1 MFEQLKDLLVEQ
13 MSIPADSITPDA
25 ELVNDLG
32 LNSLEMAD
40 MVVICEDKFD
50 ITFAEEDL
58 PGLMTIDDIVKYLED
73 KIGGK

>member
-13 MSIPADSITPDA
+13 MSLNPDSITLDA

-58 PGLMTIDDIVKYLED
+58 PGLMTIGDIVKYIDD
-73 KIGGK
+73 KTGGR

>member
-13 MSIPADSITPDA
+13 MSIPADSITADA

-58 PGLMTIDDIVKYLED
+58 PGLMTIGDIVKYLED
-73 KIGGK
+73 KTADR

>member
-13 MSIPADSITPDA
+13 MSLNPDSITPDA

-58 PGLMTIDDIVKYLED
+58 PGLMTIGDIVKYIDD
-73 KIGGK
+73 KTGSR

>member
-13 MSIPADSITPDA
+13 MSLNPDSITPDA

-32 LNSLEMAD
+32 LNSLETAD

-58 PGLMTIDDIVKYLED
+58 PGLMTIGDIVKYIDD
-73 KIGGK
+73 KTGGR

>member
-58 PGLMTIDDIVKYLED
+58 PGLMTIDDIVRYLED
-73 KIGGK
+73 KTGGK

>member
-58 PGLMTIDDIVKYLED
+58 PGLMTIGDIVKYLED
-73 KIGGK
+73 KTSSV

>member
-13 MSIPADSITPDA
+13 MSLNPDSITPDA

-58 PGLMTIDDIVKYLED
+58 PGLMTIGDIVKYIDD
-73 KIGGK
+73 KTGGR